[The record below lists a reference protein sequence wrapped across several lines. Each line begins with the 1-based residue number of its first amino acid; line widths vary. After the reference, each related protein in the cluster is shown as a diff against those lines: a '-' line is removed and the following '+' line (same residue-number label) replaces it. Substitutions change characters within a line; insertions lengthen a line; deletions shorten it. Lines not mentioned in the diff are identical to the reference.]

1 MSLAK
6 IEPGGLAAPQVFDAI
21 YGAIMNGDF
30 EAGQKLR
37 IEELSAQ
44 LGTSHMPVREALRRL
59 EETGLVDNPPR
70 RSAVVKEFHLEEL
83 LHVYSSR
90 RILEAAASKD
100 GAELLT
106 REDLKKMRAE
116 YKAVRTA
123 LREGRITDYLD
134 HDERLLGILYGAAG
148 NPVLLELI
156 RGLWTRCRSYK
167 ILGVR
172 QALATDDTSTLWK
185 PHEELLAAAAA
196 QDGPAVSQV
205 VDDFLLDAIGRIKAS
220 LPHKGGEKPGN

>member
-1 MSLAK
+1 MKLAK
-6 IEPGGLAAPQVFDAI
+6 IEPSGLAGEQVFDAI
-21 YGAIMNGDF
+21 HAAIMNGDF

-70 RSAVVKEFHLEEL
+70 RTAVVKEFHLEEL

-90 RILEAAASKD
+90 RILEAAASKE

-106 REDLKKMRAE
+106 RDDLRNMRAE
-116 YKAVRTA
+116 YKGIRAA

-134 HDERLLGILYGAAG
+134 HDERLLAILYASAG
-148 NPVLLELI
+148 NPILLEMI

-172 QALATDDTSTLWK
+172 QALAGDDPSTLWK
-185 PHEELLAAAAA
+185 PHEELLSAAAVN
-196 QDGPAVSQV
+196 DGAAVSQV
-205 VDDFLLDAIGRIKAS
+205 VDDFLLDAIGRIRAS
-220 LPHKGGEKPGN
+220 LPLAAGK